1 MKITKESVLGYIND
15 VNRDSI
21 FIYPNIEAAADATGT
36 SPRSIKYSIKNRSTC
51 RNGISWDYAWNVI
64 IDAREMVAQLIRNWN
79 WFYDTFDG
87 IENIEE
93 IV

>member
-51 RNGISWDYAWNVI
+51 KNGISWDYAWNVI
-64 IDAREMVAQLIRNWN
+64 VDAREMLDSLIRKPQ
-79 WFYDTFDG
+79 WFYETFAG
-87 IENIEE
+87 IENLDE